1 MDIKTVGVVGC
12 GLMGSGISQLCAQS
26 GYRVVVSDLN
36 QEVLSKG
43 MGKIL
48 SSLAKLVEK
57 GKLQEQEKSSIM
69 GRIKSTLDF
78 NDFAECDIIVE
89 AVAEDLNI
97 KKKVFGKL
105 DGICGPSVILGSNTS
120 SLSIIDMA
128 AMTKRQDKVLGIH
141 FQQPAPVMKLLE
153 LVRSIETSE
162 ESIAIS
168 KRFGESLGKTV
179 IVAPDLPGF
188 IGARLITPYLLNA
201 VRMLENGIGTVDEI
215 DTAAKL
221 GFNHPMGPLGL
232 IDFIGLDT
240 EYSIAKSM
248 YEDLND
254 ERYAPP
260 VLLKKMITAGRL
272 GRKVGHGFYK
282 YS

>member
-78 NDFAECDIIVE
+78 NDFAECDIIIE
-89 AVAEDLNI
+89 AVAEDLSI

-105 DGICGPSVILGSNTS
+105 DEICGPGVILGSNTS

-162 ESIAIS
+162 ESIEIS
-168 KRFGESLGKTV
+168 KRFGQSLGKTV

-221 GFNHPMGPLGL
+221 GFNHPLGPLGL

-248 YEDLND
+248 YEDLSD

-260 VLLKKMITAGRL
+260 VLLKKMVAAGRL
-272 GRKVGHGFYK
+272 GRKVGRGFYT

>member
-12 GLMGSGISQLCAQS
+12 GLMGSGISQICAQS
-26 GYRVVVSDLN
+26 GYGVVVSDLS
-36 QEVLSKG
+36 QEVLNKG
-43 MGKIL
+43 MGMIL
-48 SSLAKLVEK
+48 SSLTKLVEK
-57 GKLQEQEKSSIM
+57 GKLKEQEKNSIM
-69 GRIKSTLDF
+69 GRIKATLEF
-78 NDFAECDIIVE
+78 ENFAECDIIVE
-89 AVAEDLNI
+89 AVSEDLNI
-97 KKKVFGKL
+97 KKTIFGRL
-105 DGICGPSVILGSNTS
+105 DGICRPGVILGSNTS

-128 AMTKRQDKVLGIH
+128 AMTKRPDRVLGIH
-141 FQQPAPVMKLLE
+141 FQQPATVMKLLE

-162 ESIAIS
+162 ESIDIS

-201 VRMLENGIGTVDEI
+201 VRMVENGIGTVEEI
-215 DTAAKL
+215 DTAARL
-221 GFNHPMGPLGL
+221 GFNHPLGPLSL

-240 EYSIAKSM
+240 EYNIANSM
-248 YEDLND
+248 YEDLKD

-260 VLLKKMITAGRL
+260 VLLKKMVAAGYL
-272 GRKVGHGFYK
+272 GRKVGRGFYK